1 MQIDSDSD
9 NSDDDDAGAA
19 VLAGGP
25 PAPAWPGRQEP
36 AQAEDAHQ
44 RQLRQGEA
52 RWRNLET
59 YFELPRIYLQSPQIL
74 VCCHKTYFLFTVW
87 TFIMMSVSGM
97 CHNWSGIDCLD
108 TINQTNKVV
117 GEL

>member
-9 NSDDDDAGAA
+9 NSDDDDDDAGAA

-36 AQAEDAHQ
+36 APTEDAHQ

-52 RWRNLET
+52 RCRN
-59 YFELPRIYLQSPQIL
+59 
-74 VCCHKTYFLFTVW
+74 
-87 TFIMMSVSGM
+87 
-97 CHNWSGIDCLD
+97 
-108 TINQTNKVV
+108 TI
-117 GEL
+117 